1 MTGLISQA
9 LNVAHLSFLSIWQP
23 SVLGVRAFLEGS
35 DGRIVLVRHSYRSG
49 WFLPGGG
56 VRRYESPERAACRE
70 AEEEAGLT
78 SSAAPEF
85 FGLYTQPVGLVR
97 NVVAIYRLGDAVLDF
112 RRNLEVRELMWADPA
127 APPAGTSAGTLRR
140 LAEFTGKA
148 AKSSHW

>member
-1 MTGLISQA
+1 MTGLISHA

-23 SVLGVRAFLEGS
+23 SVLGVRAFLE
-35 DGRIVLVRHSYRSG
+35 DGQGKIVLVRHSYRSG

-56 VRRYESPERAACRE
+56 VHRYEAPERAASRE

-85 FGLYTQPVGLVR
+85 FGLYIQPVGLVR
-97 NVVAIYRLGDAVLDF
+97 NVVAVYRLRDVVLDF
-112 RRNLEVRELMWADPA
+112 RRNLEVLEMMWIDPML
-127 APPAGTSAGTLRR
+127 PPAGTSQGTLRR
-140 LAEFTGKA
+140 LAELTGKM